1 MTQTYKPKKKTKGV
15 GLKKGQ
21 RLELA
26 QQIVADRSSEGSK
39 NVVSQRVL
47 SAPAKGPS
55 ISREALATVS
65 KHIAPY
71 SDKAKKKIIAQG
83 SKSKSTLKRLS
94 RTRVGREGSL
104 ALLGTTLVA
113 LVKKFEQ
120 AKKEGVSEVA
130 VGGSRFTVSP
140 SDNESDA
147 VTEYLKANPNPAP
160 RYR

>member
-15 GLKKGQ
+15 GLKPGQ
-21 RLELA
+21 RL
-26 QQIVADRSSEGSK
+26 QVTTGK
-39 NVVSQRVL
+39 PGVL
-47 SAPAKGPS
+47 SAPSKGPS
-55 ISREALATVS
+55 MSREALATVS

-140 SDNESDA
+140 SDNESDDA
-147 VTEYLKANPNPAP
+147 VTRYLKANPNPAP

>member
-1 MTQTYKPKKKTKGV
+1 MTETYKPKKKTKGV

-21 RLELA
+21 RL
-26 QQIVADRSSEGSK
+26 QVTTGK
-39 NVVSQRVL
+39 PGVL

-140 SDNESDA
+140 SDNESDDA
-147 VTEYLKANPNPAP
+147 VARYLKANPNPAP

>member
-1 MTQTYKPKKKTKGV
+1 MTETYKPKKKTKGV

-21 RLELA
+21 RL
-26 QQIVADRSSEGSK
+26 QVTTGK
-39 NVVSQRVL
+39 PGVL
-47 SAPAKGPS
+47 SAPSKGPS

-71 SDKAKKKIIAQG
+71 SDKAKKKIVAQG

-94 RTRVGREGSL
+94 RTRVGREGAL
-104 ALLGTTLVA
+104 ALFGTTLAA
-113 LVKKFEQ
+113 LVNKFEQ

>member
-1 MTQTYKPKKKTKGV
+1 MTEIYKPKKKTKGV

-21 RLELA
+21 RL
-26 QQIVADRSSEGSK
+26 QVTTGK
-39 NVVSQRVL
+39 PGVL
-47 SAPAKGPS
+47 SAPSKGPS

-71 SDKAKKKIIAQG
+71 SDKAKKKIVAQG

-94 RTRVGREGSL
+94 RTRVGREGAL
-104 ALLGTTLVA
+104 ALFGTTLAA
-113 LVKKFEQ
+113 LVNKFEQ

>member
-1 MTQTYKPKKKTKGV
+1 MTQTYKPKKKTKGI
-15 GLKKGQ
+15 GLNKGQ
-21 RLELA
+21 RL
-26 QQIVADRSSEGSK
+26 QVTTGK
-39 NVVSQRVL
+39 PGVL
-47 SAPAKGPS
+47 SAPSKGPS
-55 ISREALATVS
+55 MSREALATVS

-140 SDNESDA
+140 SDSDDA
-147 VTEYLKANPNPAP
+147 VTRYLKANPNPAP